1 MRPSIERLRQEERV
15 IEREVRERVVGYL
28 TAALGLVAGL
38 AWNDAISALIAH
50 WFPIERSSIL
60 AKFIYAAVLT
70 VVVVLITTYVVRLLR
85 RTDRVE
91 PSART
96 VTE

>member
-1 MRPSIERLRQEERV
+1 M

-38 AWNDAISALIAH
+38 AWNDAISALIAL
-50 WFPIERSSIL
+50 WFPIERNSIL
-60 AKFIYAAVLT
+60 AKFIYAGVVT

-85 RTDRVE
+85 RSSTE
-91 PSART
+91 GPRT
-96 VTE
+96 FDADGAPRYDGRA